1 MSSTSDETPEADI
14 RDLLVEA
21 FFTGHLDRVRDLGP
35 AIVERSL
42 EPGADIMPFG
52 DEVASGT
59 LLTPDLLP
67 DEFEELWIL
76 DGHLPPERL
85 AALEDGADLTPHELA
100 LAQD

>member
-21 FFTGHLDRVRDLGP
+21 FFTGNVDRVRDLGQ

-59 LLTPDLLP
+59 LLTPDSYRTSSRNSGYWTDTFRRNASRRWRTVP
-67 DEFEELWIL
+67 
-76 DGHLPPERL
+76 
-85 AALEDGADLTPHELA
+85 T
-100 LAQD
+100 